1 MNSQSNDSPPFLQL
15 RFNSRASSL
24 IDLKSIQRSPRASLA
39 EGNLTA
45 RQNSVSKTCIPSL
58 PLTTRKQN
66 PTKVK
71 TSSCSYGYCK
81 AFVACTNQGLV
92 RSYNEDRITIM
103 PKLSKSEKHGLTSF
117 FAIFDGH
124 GGPSCADYLAEN
136 MHRVLARQLSQ
147 DLSIQDSIN
156 STFSLLEQNF
166 ISKSIQKNFDNS
178 GSCAISLITDKE
190 YLYLA
195 NVGDSRGLIGLSK
208 GKKVVQITDD
218 HKPCMESEKNRIE
231 KAGGVIIPG
240 NRTNVSRVLPGRLSV
255 SRTFGDI
262 SAKLKQLGGNPNVI
276 ISTPDI
282 FKIKFNKNF
291 DYLLLASDG
300 VFDVLTNEQVNQA
313 VTQALSSPGNL
324 YERLTVAGNNVIDLS
339 LQYRSSDNVTCIIIS
354 FSE

>member
-1 MNSQSNDSPPFLQL
+1 
-15 RFNSRASSL
+15 
-24 IDLKSIQRSPRASLA
+24 
-39 EGNLTA
+39 
-45 RQNSVSKTCIPSL
+45 
-58 PLTTRKQN
+58 
-66 PTKVK
+66 
-71 TSSCSYGYCK
+71 
-81 AFVACTNQGLV
+81 
-92 RSYNEDRITIM
+92 M